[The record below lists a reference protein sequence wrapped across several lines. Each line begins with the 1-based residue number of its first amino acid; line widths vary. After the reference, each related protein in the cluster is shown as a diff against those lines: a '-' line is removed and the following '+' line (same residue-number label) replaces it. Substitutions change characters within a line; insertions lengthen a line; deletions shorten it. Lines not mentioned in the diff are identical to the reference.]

1 MFETLSD
8 RLTAVFQRIGNKG
21 RLTEQDVD
29 EAMREVRR
37 ALLEADVNY
46 KVVRDFV
53 SAVRERAVGEEVL
66 KALTPAQQVISIVR
80 DELIKILGEERVPLQ
95 LAQVPP
101 TIVMV
106 VGLQG
111 SGKTTHVAKI
121 ANLLKKEGRRP
132 LMVAA
137 DVYRPAAID
146 QLQTLGGQID
156 VPVYSEGTKANPVD
170 IAKNAVKLARDR
182 GYTVVLIDTA
192 GRLQIDEPMMQEVE
206 RIAEAVKPHEILL
219 VADAMT
225 GQEAVNV
232 AQEFHRRLALT
243 GLVLTKM
250 DGDARGGAALS
261 IRSVVGVPIKYI
273 GTGERIDAVEPFYPD
288 RLASRILG
296 MGDVLTL
303 IERAQAEITEEESRA
318 LEEKVLAGQFNFEDF
333 LNQLQQIKRMG
344 PLTQLLEMI
353 PGIGQAL
360 RQQQVQIS
368 DDEFKHIEAMIF
380 SMTPEERRNPD
391 ILKPSRRKRIAAG
404 SGTSVAQVNQLVN
417 QFKQMQKMMAQ
428 FGELAGG
435 TGGRRGLR
443 GLMRSRQALAGLGDA
458 DLEALMQQ
466 GAFPPG
472 MGNPALGGPVPR
484 KATNSP
490 KKGKSKKKKSKG
502 RRR

>member
-1 MFETLSD
+1 
-8 RLTAVFQRIGNKG
+8 
-21 RLTEQDVD
+21 
-29 EAMREVRR
+29 
-37 ALLEADVNY
+37 
-46 KVVRDFV
+46 VVRDFV

-243 GLVLTKM
+243 GLILTKM

-318 LEEKVLAGQFNFEDF
+318 LEEKVL
-333 LNQLQQIKRMG
+333 
-344 PLTQLLEMI
+344 
-353 PGIGQAL
+353 
-360 RQQQVQIS
+360 
-368 DDEFKHIEAMIF
+368 
-380 SMTPEERRNPD
+380 
-391 ILKPSRRKRIAAG
+391 
-404 SGTSVAQVNQLVN
+404 
-417 QFKQMQKMMAQ
+417 
-428 FGELAGG
+428 
-435 TGGRRGLR
+435 
-443 GLMRSRQALAGLGDA
+443 
-458 DLEALMQQ
+458 
-466 GAFPPG
+466 
-472 MGNPALGGPVPR
+472 
-484 KATNSP
+484 
-490 KKGKSKKKKSKG
+490 
-502 RRR
+502 

>member
-243 GLVLTKM
+243 GLILTKM

-273 GTGERIDAVEPFYPD
+273 GTGERIDAVEPF
-288 RLASRILG
+288 
-296 MGDVLTL
+296 
-303 IERAQAEITEEESRA
+303 
-318 LEEKVLAGQFNFEDF
+318 
-333 LNQLQQIKRMG
+333 
-344 PLTQLLEMI
+344 
-353 PGIGQAL
+353 
-360 RQQQVQIS
+360 
-368 DDEFKHIEAMIF
+368 
-380 SMTPEERRNPD
+380 
-391 ILKPSRRKRIAAG
+391 
-404 SGTSVAQVNQLVN
+404 
-417 QFKQMQKMMAQ
+417 
-428 FGELAGG
+428 
-435 TGGRRGLR
+435 
-443 GLMRSRQALAGLGDA
+443 
-458 DLEALMQQ
+458 
-466 GAFPPG
+466 
-472 MGNPALGGPVPR
+472 
-484 KATNSP
+484 
-490 KKGKSKKKKSKG
+490 
-502 RRR
+502 